1 MKNILII
8 GGAGYVG
15 TMLSDHLSNHYNITV
30 FDLFIYGDHLN
41 NNKIKK
47 IKGDIRDI
55 DLLKKKIK
63 DFDAIIHLACIS
75 NDPSFDLNPELGK
88 SINYD
93 PFEDLVKISKDS
105 GVKRFVYASSS
116 SVYGLKDYPEVNE
129 DASLE
134 PLTDY
139 SVYKAKCE
147 EILLKYDDKNFITT
161 IIRPATVC
169 GFSRRQRFDLVVN
182 ILTNNAYYKNE
193 ITIFGGKQLRPNIN
207 IKDMCN
213 AYEVILFSP
222 TNLVKAEIFNVGF
235 ENHSVENLAHI
246 VERNIKKRINI
257 VKQISED
264 QRSYHISSN
273 KIKHNLNFRTKY
285 DIEDGVLDL
294 IKAFDKNLFTDT
306 LNNEM
311 YFNIKRMKSI
321 NLK

>member
-1 MKNILII
+1 M
-8 GGAGYVG
+8 
-15 TMLSDHLSNHYNITV
+15 
-30 FDLFIYGDHLN
+30 
-41 NNKIKK
+41 
-47 IKGDIRDI
+47 
-55 DLLKKKIK
+55 
-63 DFDAIIHLACIS
+63 
-75 NDPSFDLNPELGK
+75 
-88 SINYD
+88 
-93 PFEDLVKISKDS
+93 
-105 GVKRFVYASSS
+105 
-116 SVYGLKDYPEVNE
+116 
-129 DASLE
+129 
-134 PLTDY
+134 
-139 SVYKAKCE
+139 
-147 EILLKYDDKNFITT
+147 LKYDDKNFITT